1 MVEERNPIE
10 VLLDENSNEPIV
22 LYDEK
27 DNAVT
32 FEQVAIIPFEDNL
45 YALLKPVDKM
55 EGVAEDEA
63 VVFKFDE
70 DENEAPILTVV
81 TEDKLIDDVFNVYL
95 DLVKSGEEKK
105 E

>member
-1 MVEERNPIE
+1 MADERNPIE
-10 VLLDENSNEPIV
+10 VLLDENSNDPIV

-55 EGVAEDEA
+55 EGVADDEA

-70 DENEAPILTVV
+70 DENESPILTVV
-81 TEDKLIDDVFNVYL
+81 TEDKLIDNVFNIYL
-95 DLVKSGEEKK
+95 DLTKAGK
-105 E
+105 

>member
-1 MVEERNPIE
+1 MADERNPIE
-10 VLLDENSNEPIV
+10 VLLDENSNDPIV

-55 EGVAEDEA
+55 EGVADDEA

-70 DENEAPILTVV
+70 DENESPILTVV
-81 TEDKLIDDVFNVYL
+81 TEDKLIDNVFNIYL
-95 DLVKSGEEKK
+95 DLTKSGK
-105 E
+105 